1 MARFDFDVETP
12 TETLTDTGIGF
23 KFDVPIQVR
32 PDDVGYVAGCP
43 SLDVFS
49 QGTTEEAAVEN
60 LNEAL
65 SLFMLSC
72 FERGTLVQVLKDC
85 GFEPVPGDAV
95 PTESSLR
102 VEIPLRQKGVTEAYT
117 TQLA

>member
-1 MARFDFDVETP
+1 MATRREAP
-12 TETLTDTGIGF
+12 TAKDIGF

-49 QGTTEEAAVEN
+49 QGRTEQQAVEN

-65 SLFMLSC
+65 HLFVLSC
-72 FERGTLVQVLKDC
+72 FERGTLVQVLKDS
-85 GFEPVPGDAV
+85 GFEPVRGKTV
-95 PTESSLR
+95 PSESSLR
-102 VEIPLRQKGVTEAYT
+102 VEFPLRQKGVAEAYT
-117 TQLA
+117 AQLA